1 MARKTLAGAVALAVS
16 FALVP
21 AATGLAHAASHG
33 HGHAVTDD
41 ADGAVRELRS
51 GGVTTFVGAKPGTR
65 IDDPDVTPG
74 MSVSAA
80 ARAHLDRYGAAF
92 GANRTGTALVESSR
106 TTSPA
111 GTDVVRFGQEVGGLP
126 VVAAGSVVT
135 MRPDHE
141 LTSVAADLS
150 SATAVQPA
158 VVGETA
164 ARATALGRLARSTRG
179 KGATAVSAGRWL
191 FDPAVVGMDADGG
204 PRSVWRFEVRS
215 GPDARRLVLVDDQS
229 GRVALDLDLIND
241 ADRVVCDKNNIAY
254 AGAETPC
261 TSGFARVEGGAPK
274 GQADVDS
281 AYDLAGATS
290 EFYQQV
296 GGIDLTDLIGY
307 DAGGTGDKKLSSTV
321 RVCFLGEPC
330 PMANAFWNGIG
341 MYYGQGY
348 AVADDVV
355 AHEMTH
361 GVTERT
367 SNLFYWG
374 QSGAINESISDV
386 IGEIVDH
393 RNPGPGDSP
402 SNWQLGEDLPGGA
415 LRDALNPPAHD
426 DAPDRMTSPNWW
438 TDPNYDDNGGVHINS
453 GVGNK
458 TFYLISQGGTF
469 NGQAITGIDAGD
481 DGLTKSGVLWIE
493 VDKRLSSGSDYAD
506 LGVVLD
512 QACSDLVGTHGFV
525 ASTCTQVHKATLAT
539 ELAKTPPNDPHPA
552 DAPATCPVGTKQV
565 LFSSE
570 GGTLAQQ
577 QTKFAAGPTWVRDT
591 GTDGSG
597 APSNAHSGQDSWAT
611 PDPAATVTSTLAVA
625 GPIALPAG
633 QHAYLRFQNWYDLD
647 AGPDNTD
654 VMRYYDGGTV
664 EIDDRGDAAAP
675 ASASALPWVN
685 GPTRPL
691 EAPNAGL
698 LAWSGDS
705 RGYLASRVDLSS
717 YAGRA
722 ISPQFT
728 LHTDSAVGFTGWFL
742 DDIEVYTCKP
752 SPLVVGKVV
761 VKGRAQRGKKLT
773 ASASGWPAGTTLAF
787 SWLRNGKPIAK
798 ATKGTLKLGRKDVG
812 KKISVRVTGSKA
824 GYLPSSV
831 VSKRTKR
838 VLR

>member
-1 MARKTLAGAVALAVS
+1 MARKTVAGAIALAVS
-16 FALVP
+16 FALGP
-21 AATGLAHAASHG
+21 AAVGSAQAAPHG
-33 HGHAVTDD
+33 HGHLVADD
-41 ADGAVRELRS
+41 AHGAVREVHS
-51 GGVTTFVGAKPGTR
+51 GGMTTFVGAKPGTE
-65 IDDPDVTPG
+65 IDNPAVTPG

-80 ARAHLDRYGAAF
+80 ARAHLDRYGSAF
-92 GANRTGTALVESSR
+92 GVNRAGTTLVETR
-106 TTSPA
+106 HATSPA
-111 GTDVVRFGQEVGGLP
+111 GTDVVRFGQRVGGLP

-135 MRPDHE
+135 MRPDHG
-141 LTSVAADLS
+141 LTSIAADLS

-158 VVGETA
+158 LVNEAT
-164 ARATALGRLARSTRG
+164 ARATALARLARTARGRGST
-179 KGATAVSAGRWL
+179 ATSAGRWL
-191 FDPAVVGMDADGG
+191 FDPAVVAMDDTAG

-215 GPDARRLVLVDDQS
+215 GTDTRRLVLVDDQS

-241 ADRVVCDKNNIAY
+241 AGRVVCDKNNVPD

-261 TSGFARVEGGAPK
+261 VSGFARTEGGAPK

-290 EFYQQV
+290 DFYQQV
-296 GGIDLTDLIGY
+296 TGIDLTDLIGY
-307 DAGGTGDKKLSSTV
+307 DAGGAGDKKLSSTV
-321 RVCFLGEPC
+321 RVCFLGETC

-374 QSGAINESISDV
+374 QSGAINESISDI

-393 RNPGPGDSP
+393 RHSVTGESP
-402 SNWQLGEDLPGGA
+402 SSWQLGEDLPGGA
-415 LRDALNPPAHD
+415 LRDASNPPAYD

-469 NGQAITGIDAGD
+469 NGQTITGIDGND
-481 DGLTKSGVLWIE
+481 TGLTRSGLLWVE
-493 VDKRLSSGSDYAD
+493 VDQRLSSGSDYAD

-539 ELAKTPPNDPHPA
+539 ELAKTPSNDPHPG
-552 DAPATCPVGTKQV
+552 DAPASCPLGTKQV

-570 GGTLAQQ
+570 GGTVAQQ
-577 QTKFAAGPTWVRDT
+577 EAKFAVGPTWVRDT

-611 PDPAATVTSTLAVA
+611 PDPATAITSTLAV
-625 GPIALPAG
+625 GSPIVLPAG
-633 QHAYLRFQNWYDLD
+633 QRAYLRFQHWHDLD
-647 AGPDNTD
+647 AGPDTTD

-664 EIDDRGDAAAP
+664 EIDNRGDAAAP
-675 ASASALPWVN
+675 VSASALPWVN
-685 GPTRPL
+685 GPNRPL
-691 EAPNAGL
+691 EAPNPGL

-705 RGYLASRVDLSS
+705 RGWVASRVDLSS
-717 YAGRA
+717 YAGKA
-722 ISPQFT
+722 IAPQFT
-728 LHTDSAVGFTGWFL
+728 LHTDSEVGFTGWFL

-752 SPLVVGKVV
+752 GPLVVGKVA
-761 VKGRAQRGKKLT
+761 VKGKAQRGKKLT
-773 ASASGWPAGTTLAF
+773 ASASGWPAGTAL
-787 SWLRNGKPIAK
+787 SYGWLRNGKPIGK
-798 ATKGTLKLGRKDVG
+798 ATKRTLKLGRKDVG
-812 KKISVRVTGSKA
+812 KKISVRVTGQKS